1 MKFKKVA
8 VIGAGTMGKGLAE
21 VASENELEVVLI
33 DKTDALVRKGLEGI
47 EESLQ
52 HRIDKWAITEAEK
65 KVVLSRITGTVD
77 LDQTF
82 DADVVL
88 EAVTE
93 DLDVKMNI
101 FQRLDILCPP
111 HIPFASNTSVL
122 SITELA
128 EATRRQDRV
137 IGMHFLNPVTT
148 RPLVEIVRGLKT
160 SDETFNAA
168 KEFAETLGKTGV
180 EVYES
185 PGFVTTR
192 VILPMLNEAMYA
204 LMEGVAT
211 AENIDT
217 AMRLGYDFPM
227 GPLSMADLMGL
238 DVVLYSMEELFR
250 DLGDLKYRPCPLL
263 RKLVRAGAL
272 GVKTGQGFFQYSKEG
287 SS

>member
-8 VIGAGTMGKGLAE
+8 VIGAGTMGRGLAE
-21 VASENELEVVLI
+21 VASENELEVILI

-65 KVVLSRITGTVD
+65 KVILSRIRGTVD
-77 LDQTF
+77 LAQIV

-93 DLDVKMNI
+93 DLDIKRNI
-101 FQRLDILCPP
+101 FQRLDVLCPS
-111 HIPFASNTSVL
+111 HVPFASNTSVL

-128 EATRRQDRV
+128 EATRRQDKV

-204 LMEGVAT
+204 LMEGVTT

-227 GPLSMADLMGL
+227 GPLAMADLMGL
-238 DVVLYSMEELFR
+238 DVVLSSMERLFR

-272 GVKTGQGFFQYSKEG
+272 GVKTGQGFFQYSREG